1 MFAGED
7 SYADEWNQRELQAR
21 LCARRE
27 PPNGTFGGPW

>member
-27 PPNGTFGGPW
+27 PANLSLNHS